1 MEEKGKGRGRKRITR
16 ERKEEGERRGR
27 GHVSARWKGMVE
39 IERGHV
45 QVQTR
50 VEQRFSMQRASE

>member
-1 MEEKGKGRGRKRITR
+1 MEEKGKGRGGKRIIR

-27 GHVSARWKGMVE
+27 GHVSDRWKDMIE